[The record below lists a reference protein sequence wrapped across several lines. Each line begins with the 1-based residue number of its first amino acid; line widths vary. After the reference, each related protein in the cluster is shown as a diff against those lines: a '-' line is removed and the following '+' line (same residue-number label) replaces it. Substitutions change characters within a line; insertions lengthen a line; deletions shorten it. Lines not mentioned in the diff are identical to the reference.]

1 MPILQ
6 DAMQNAQAGAPAPVA
21 AAATAP
27 QNMDQMAAAPGG
39 APAPGGE
46 LPPPDPAVNSPLMKA
61 HMDELANMVK
71 VMAPEMRDAYERVLT
86 AGKKMMY
93 APETAEAVH
102 GLILDDS
109 IPMANKLGEGVAN
122 LMIMLDNQG
131 NGTIPKDVLIPVGVT
146 LIFEA
151 VDYMYECGLEA
162 TAEELSDGL
171 ELMVYGIYEGYNIP
185 REEVDMVVDKLAES
199 LDLDEDTKKKLVG
212 GVKAREEEDAEAA
225 EEAAE
230 PPGQDNPEEE
240 AFEQG
245 FSGEQQKR
253 GV

>member
-6 DAMQNAQAGAPAPVA
+6 DAMQNAAAGAPAPLA
-21 AAATAP
+21 AAATSP

-39 APAPGGE
+39 AGGGSQ
-46 LPPPDPAVNSPLMKA
+46 LPPPDPAANSPLLKA

-71 VMAPEMRDAYERVLT
+71 IMSPEMKSAYERVLT
-86 AGKKMMY
+86 AGKKTMY
-93 APETAEAVH
+93 APETAEAVQ
-102 GLILDDS
+102 GLILDDEV
-109 IPMANKLGEGVAN
+109 PMKNKLGEGIAN
-122 LMIMLDNQG
+122 LVVMLDNQG

-146 LIFEA
+146 LMFEA

-162 TAEELSDGL
+162 TAEELADGL
-171 ELMVYGIYEGYNIP
+171 ELMVYSIYEAYNIP
-185 REEVDMVVDKLAES
+185 PEEVDMVIDKLMGT
-199 LDLDEDTKKKLVG
+199 LDLDDETKEKLVG
-212 GVKAREEEDAEAA
+212 GVKAREEADAEAA

-230 PPGQDNPEEE
+230 PAAQDNPEEE

-245 FSGEQQKR
+245 FGEEQQKR